1 MHQLKKLAALL
12 CAGALL
18 ALPALS
24 ALADE
29 AAVKKAV
36 EEKINAKVDSVTKSG
51 YLGLYEVYAD
61 GQILYT
67 DEKVSVLLVGTL
79 VDAKTMQNVTAE
91 RLRKFGAVKFSELP
105 LDLAVKQVK
114 GNGKRVLVTFEDPNC
129 GYCKR
134 LAKDLQKLDNV
145 TIYTFLYP
153 ILSPDSMEKSKQVW
167 CAKDQAAA
175 WNEMMTSGKPFTGR
189 TDCDTTAVQ
198 KSFELGQRLKVSG
211 TPTLFF
217 ADGERFPGAVPLEK
231 IEQKLKT
238 LNK

>member
-1 MHQLKKLAALL
+1 MQQLKKLAALL
-12 CAGALL
+12 CTGLL
-18 ALPALS
+18 FALPAQ
-24 ALADE
+24 ADE
-29 AAVKKAV
+29 ASIKKAV
-36 EEKINAKVDSVTKSG
+36 EEKINAKVESVTKSG
-51 YLGLYEVYAD
+51 YLGLYEVFTD

-67 DEKVSVLLVGTL
+67 DEKVTVLLVGTL
-79 VDAKTMQNVTAE
+79 VDAKTMQNVTGE
-91 RLRKFGAVKFSELP
+91 RMKKLTAVKFSELP
-105 LDLAVKQVK
+105 LELAVKQVK
-114 GNGKRVLVTFEDPNC
+114 GNGKRTLVTFEDPNC

-153 ILSPDSMEKSKQVW
+153 ILSADSMEKSKQVW
-167 CAKDQAAA
+167 CAKDQVGA
-175 WNEMMTSGKPFTGR
+175 WSEMMGSGKPFTGR
-189 TDCDTTAVQ
+189 TDCDTGPVQ
-198 KSFELGQRLKVSG
+198 KSYELGRRLNITG